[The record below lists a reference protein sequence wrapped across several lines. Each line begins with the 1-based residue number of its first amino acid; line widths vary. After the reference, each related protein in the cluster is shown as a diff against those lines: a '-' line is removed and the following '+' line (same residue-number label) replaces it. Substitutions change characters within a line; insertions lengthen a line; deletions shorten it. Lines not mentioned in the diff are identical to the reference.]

1 MNLRKEDKMRLR
13 KYLIVGASIFIVM
26 IFWGGNVAA
35 YDMAEYCPLNQGD
48 EWIYINNYRGDG
60 RLPVKKVVD
69 GTELVNGVE
78 TIKFGGCCY
87 VMDSEG
93 LKQYKQG
100 VPGDN
105 YLIFD
110 PPRIIFPAQ
119 FDVGET
125 YLYSVSA
132 QVYSS
137 DDTLTDI
144 YPGNDT
150 VILGNVRDVTV
161 PAGTFK
167 DCLKIYTYSSL
178 FLGHYG
184 GTITTKWYARNI
196 GLIKSK
202 EYEGSVVNVLI
213 SATVDGVHYGCPATF
228 VLGGDS
234 NDLNTLRKFRDEVLR
249 KTPVGQEIIKLY
261 YELSPVIVKAMAE
274 DKEFKEEVKD
284 MIEEV
289 LPLVRKAVE

>member
-1 MNLRKEDKMRLR
+1 MRKEDKMRLR
-13 KYLIVGASIFIVM
+13 KYLIVAASIFIVM
-26 IFWGGNVAA
+26 IFWGGNVVA
-35 YDMAEYCPLNQGD
+35 YDMAEYFPLNQGD

-60 RLPVKKVVD
+60 RLPVKTVID

-78 TIKFGGCCY
+78 TIDGC

-132 QVYSS
+132 KVYSS

-144 YPGNDT
+144 NTGNDT
-150 VILGNVRDVTV
+150 VILGNVNDVIV

-178 FLGHYG
+178 FLDHYG
-184 GTITTKWYARNI
+184 GVIKTEWYARNI
-196 GLIKSK
+196 GLIKSI
-202 EYEGSVVNVLI
+202 EYDGSVVNVLI
-213 SATVDGVHYGCPATF
+213 SATVDGVQYGCPATF
-228 VLGGDS
+228 ALGGDS
-234 NDLNTLRKFRDEVLR
+234 NDLNTLRKFRDEVLS
-249 KTPVGQEIIKLY
+249 KTSVGKEIIKLY

-274 DKEFKEEVKD
+274 DEKFKEEVKE
-284 MIEEV
+284 MFEEG

>member
-1 MNLRKEDKMRLR
+1 MRKEDKMRLR
-13 KYLIVGASIFIVM
+13 KYLIVATSIFIVM

-60 RLPVKKVVD
+60 RLPVKTVID

-78 TIKFGGCCY
+78 TIDGC

-132 QVYSS
+132 KVYSS

-144 YPGNDT
+144 YTGNDT
-150 VILGNVRDVTV
+150 VILGNVNDVTV

-228 VLGGDS
+228 ALGSDS
-234 NDLNTLRKFRDEVLR
+234 KDLNTLRKFRDEVLS
-249 KTPVGQEIIKLY
+249 KTPTGQEIIKLY
-261 YELSPVIVKAMAE
+261 YELSPAIVKAMQE
-274 DKEFKEEVKD
+274 DEKFKEKVKE
-284 MIEEV
+284 MIEGI
-289 LPLVRKAVE
+289 LPMIR

>member
-1 MNLRKEDKMRLR
+1 MRLR
-13 KYLIVGASIFIVM
+13 KYLIVAGSIFTVM

-35 YDMAEYCPLNQGD
+35 YDMVEYFPLNQGD
-48 EWIYINNYRGDG
+48 EWIYINNYFGDG
-60 RLPVKKVVD
+60 QLPVKTVIE

-78 TIKFGGCCY
+78 TIKFGGSCY

-93 LKQYKQG
+93 LKKYKQG

-125 YLYSVSA
+125 YLNSVSA
-132 QVYSS
+132 KVYSS

-150 VILGNVRDVTV
+150 VILGNVNDVTV

-178 FLGHYG
+178 FLEHYG
-184 GTITTKWYARNI
+184 GVIKTEWYARNI
-196 GLIKSK
+196 GLIKSID
-202 EYEGSVVNVLI
+202 YDCSVVNVLL

-228 VLGGDS
+228 ALGGDS
-234 NDLNTLRKFRDEVLR
+234 NDLNTLRNFRDEVLS
-249 KTPVGQEIIKLY
+249 KTPSGKQIIKLY
-261 YELSPVIVKAMAE
+261 YQLSPSIVKAME
-274 DKEFKEEVKD
+274 QDEEFKEEVKD

-289 LPLVRKAVE
+289 LPFVRKAVE

>member
-1 MNLRKEDKMRLR
+1 MKTKRHWPFWT
-13 KYLIVGASIFIVM
+13 LIFVIMTFI
-26 IFWGGNVAA
+26 GGNAIA
-35 YDMAEYCPLNQGD
+35 FDMADYFPLNQGD

-60 RLPVKKVVD
+60 RLPVKTAID
-69 GTELVNGVE
+69 GAELVNGVE
-78 TIKFGGCCY
+78 TIKFGGGCY

-93 LKQYKQG
+93 LKKYKQG

-132 QVYSS
+132 KIYSS
-137 DDTLTDI
+137 DDTLIDI
-144 YPGNDT
+144 ETGNDT

-184 GTITTKWYARNI
+184 GTIKTEWYARNI
-196 GLIKSK
+196 GLIKRK
-202 EYEGSVVNVLI
+202 EYDGAIVNVLI
-213 SATVDGVHYGCPATF
+213 SATVDGVQYGCPATF
-228 VLGGDS
+228 ALGGDS
-234 NDLNTLRKFRDEVLR
+234 NDLNTLRKFRDEVLS
-249 KTPVGQEIIKLY
+249 KTSVGQEIIKLY

-274 DKEFKEEVKD
+274 DKKFKEEVKE
-284 MIEEV
+284 MIETI
-289 LPLVRKAVE
+289 LPVIKYTIT